1 MFRPIKSL
9 QFQHLLRNSYHNYDK
24 SYNNKK
30 NKNLKTI
37 SNQKIEKK
45 AFVGF
50 TIISN
55 LVEYTIYFFLFL
67 TFIKPLF
74 ADDHTRV
81 RLRTMSNK
89 SHLLNNGNQSTISR
103 QNNGTIK
110 GDGTITTTDGYI
122 NANFIDGF
130 RKPRAYIGTQGPM
143 QGSFPEFW
151 RMIWEQNTTVI
162 VMITHLFEGGKV
174 KYLITILFELI

>member
-1 MFRPIKSL
+1 MCGLIRWPLYDFINVSL
-9 QFQHLLRNSYHNYDK
+9 SLAT
-24 SYNNKK
+24 
-30 NKNLKTI
+30 KNLYLTRK
-37 SNQKIEKK
+37 KIVIK
-45 AFVGF
+45 A
-50 TIISN
+50 TEE
-55 LVEYTIYFFLFL
+55 LLEYTIYFFLFS
-67 TFIKPLF
+67 TFIKSLF

-89 SHLLNNGNQSTISR
+89 SHLLNNGNQNTISR

>member
-1 MFRPIKSL
+1 M
-9 QFQHLLRNSYHNYDK
+9 
-24 SYNNKK
+24 
-30 NKNLKTI
+30 
-37 SNQKIEKK
+37 
-45 AFVGF
+45 
-50 TIISN
+50 
-55 LVEYTIYFFLFL
+55 FLFL
-67 TFIKPLF
+67 TFSKPLIV
-74 ADDHTRV
+74 DDHTRV
-81 RLRTMSNK
+81 RLRTMPSK
-89 SHLLNNGNQSTISR
+89 SHLLNNGNQNTISR

-110 GDGTITTTDGYI
+110 GDGTITSTEGYI

-174 KYLITILFELI
+174 KYLIMIFVWAHLILIAVVIDSLSYLLNPFSPNVIYTGPMQDPKRMESLL

>member
-1 MFRPIKSL
+1 M
-9 QFQHLLRNSYHNYDK
+9 
-24 SYNNKK
+24 
-30 NKNLKTI
+30 
-37 SNQKIEKK
+37 
-45 AFVGF
+45 
-50 TIISN
+50 
-55 LVEYTIYFFLFL
+55 L

-89 SHLLNNGNQSTISR
+89 SHLLNNGNQNTISR

-174 KYLITILFELI
+174 KYVIMIFV